1 MSCAARA
8 AMYNIASALTHE
20 RLAKDVFAGKISD
33 ADELLR
39 RAGRGSPWMGLKGEE
54 KALDNY
60 SAVSASSTKA

>member
-1 MSCAARA
+1 MMS
-8 AMYNIASALTHE
+8 LPE
-20 RLAKDVFAGKISD
+20 ISD